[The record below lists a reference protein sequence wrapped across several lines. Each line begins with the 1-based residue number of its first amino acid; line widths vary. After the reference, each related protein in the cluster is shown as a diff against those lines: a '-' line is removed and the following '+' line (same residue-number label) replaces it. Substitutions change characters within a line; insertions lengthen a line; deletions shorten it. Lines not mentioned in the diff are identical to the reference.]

1 MDREKVTAAREG
13 AAAAAEIQMRS
24 PLLLLSL
31 RDSDPNTVP
40 SAERTL
46 SH

>member
-13 AAAAAEIQMRS
+13 AAAEIQMRS